1 VLNGISLM
9 FWFCLIDS
17 IVSWQPYVIMAVNV
31 AFLSLVAYANGWF
44 YDTKP
49 WYDRMKEEGET

>member
-1 VLNGISLM
+1 MSLM
-9 FWFCLIDS
+9 FWLCLIDN
-17 IVSWQPYVIMAVNV
+17 IVSWQPYVIMAVNA

-49 WYDRMKEEGET
+49 WYDRMKEEGKM